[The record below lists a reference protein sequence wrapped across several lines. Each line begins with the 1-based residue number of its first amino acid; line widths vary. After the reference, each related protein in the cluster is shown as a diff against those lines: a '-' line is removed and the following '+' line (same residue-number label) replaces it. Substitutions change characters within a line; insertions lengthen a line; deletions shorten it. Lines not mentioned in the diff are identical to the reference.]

1 MKSNLKKLVWLFVT
15 FIVLYAATLFV
26 WLKVHKHYDHTLT
39 RLSYQLLSHVYDFSI
54 LRIKPDKKG
63 VIRIYTVPHYKI
75 KVPNGKDR
83 QMVMGLDMYKNTG
96 IITTNTPM
104 SIALFLALIL
114 TFARDWKRKAVLFVE
129 GMLFLLLLHFV
140 SNMATAM
147 EHYFDF
153 IRRYSIY
160 MQPYLDRF
168 WIPSNETLT
177 MLRFF
182 FNTFMSRFEPFLL
195 AIFIW
200 FELQR
205 KHDNKLSLHH

>member
-1 MKSNLKKLVWLFVT
+1 MKNNLKKIIQLFAT
-15 FIVLYAATLFV
+15 FIILYAITLPL
-26 WLKVHKHYDHTLT
+26 WLKVHKHYDHKLT
-39 RLSYQLLSHVYDFSI
+39 HLSYNVLSYAYDFAI
-54 LRIKPDKKG
+54 LYTTPDKKG
-63 VIRIYTVPHYKI
+63 TMRIYTVPRYKI

-83 QMVMGLDMYKNTG
+83 QMVMNLDMYINTG

-114 TFARDWKRKAVLFVE
+114 TYARNWKKKVVLFIE

-140 SNMATAM
+140 SNLVAAT
-147 EHYFDF
+147 EHYFEF
-153 IRRYSIY
+153 IRRYNVY

-205 KHDNKLSLHH
+205 KRL

>member
-1 MKSNLKKLVWLFVT
+1 M
-15 FIVLYAATLFV
+15 
-26 WLKVHKHYDHTLT
+26 
-39 RLSYQLLSHVYDFSI
+39 
-54 LRIKPDKKG
+54 
-63 VIRIYTVPHYKI
+63 RIYTVPRYKI

-83 QMVMGLDMYKNTG
+83 QMVMNLDMYKNTS

-104 SIALFLALIL
+104 SIALFLALVL
-114 TFARDWKRKAVLFVE
+114 TYAQSWRRKFVLFVE

-140 SNMATAM
+140 SNLATAM
-147 EHYFDF
+147 EHYFEF
-153 IRRYSIY
+153 IRRYAVYI
-160 MQPYLDRF
+160 QPYLDRF

-200 FELQR
+200 FALQR
-205 KHDNKLSLHH
+205 KKL